1 MRQGQDD
8 SRKVTF
14 VFSPSEY
21 RGAPGSSC
29 GVQGHCSGINA
40 LLLSHTRNGIQEG
53 NGHQDVA
60 KVWTASRD
68 SLIKMWECRYPE
80 QKDGIL
86 GGVENRTRANVVM
99 SGEFEGHI
107 DWVNDLC
114 VLKDSDG
121 SDSILASC
129 SSDGTIRLWENN
141 ENATSVG
148 CLYGHKD
155 YVTCLC
161 TGSMDGSSCSL
172 VSAGLL
178 GEVFVWDVAK
188 QEKIFGF
195 RGIESSIYSS
205 ACDDTGQTVF
215 AGGSDGG
222 IYVLDMRTG
231 RAEAH
236 LKAHRH
242 GVRALLMSGD
252 AQSMVSGGSDH
263 TAKIW
268 DVGQRSV
275 VHTLAMHTDS
285 VWCLDGGPERDVGV
299 LYSGGRDGCV
309 YKTDTKSLSC
319 ELVVNLGKPITC
331 LKTDVLN
338 QDSARAIW
346 VGSTMS
352 SVQCYLEKSD
362 LDDSRLDIP
371 GDYIRKGECFTVGS
385 VPLLRER
392 KRFESTGLFH
402 PRPTCGMHPDLEIQG
417 VASIVEVKPLTD
429 KRHLLTRD
437 SDGSVALWD
446 VSQATRVEELGS
458 ETSIKDAEREKFDPT
473 QSALTW
479 FQPDSSLGVVAGQL
493 NPSSCFSCEAYVKHF
508 GYPEAPPDE
517 KINMAVEM
525 LKELFNTWR
534 LGYLRNKG
542 DGKDETFDIEGIT
555 NEEQSD
561 SIFHFAAEASPA
573 VTVSGDAYSL
583 PWKKRCSEMDG
594 TEDIPVWAAKCVLDN
609 RYPISKA
616 LKMSFILCPRKG
628 SNLPPMQQSK
638 LNAPRV
644 LEVEKITD
652 YVMKKLTNQGYDL
665 VKEPVFWSMEKQAQ
679 WGSMEAIKDNGPFPD
694 DGSNDSST
702 SDRRGFTNNLS
713 SAINYGMKHFR
724 HSSMDQSQNNALLLT
739 CNGMFDN
746 GCGNVQKI

>member
-1 MRQGQDD
+1 MFALQ
-8 SRKVTF
+8 
-14 VFSPSEY
+14 
-21 RGAPGSSC
+21 
-29 GVQGHCSGINA
+29 HCSGINA
-40 LLLSHTRNGIQEG
+40 LLLAHTRNGIQ

-60 KVWTASRD
+60 TVWTASRD

-80 QKDGIL
+80 REDESL
-86 GGVENRTRANVVM
+86 AGGEHHEVGRTRSNIVM

-114 VLKDSDG
+114 VLKDSNG

-129 SSDGTIRLWENN
+129 SSDGTVRLWENN
-141 ENATSVG
+141 ENAIALG
-148 CLYGHKD
+148 CLCGHKD

-161 TGSMDGSSCSL
+161 TGSMDGSNFL
-172 VSAGLL
+172 VSSGLL
-178 GEVFVWDVAK
+178 GEVFVWDIAK
-188 QEKIFGF
+188 QEQMFGF
-195 RGIESSIYSS
+195 RGIESSVYSS
-205 ACDDTGQTVF
+205 ACDDTGQTIFV
-215 AGGSDGG
+215 GGSDGG
-222 IYVLDMRTG
+222 IHVLDMRTG

-236 LKAHRH
+236 LKGHRH
-242 GVRALLMSGD
+242 GVRALLTSGD
-252 AQSMVSGGSDH
+252 GNTMISGGSDH

-268 DVGQRSV
+268 DVGQRGV

-285 VWCLDGGPERDVGV
+285 IWCLDGGPERDVSV

-319 ELVVNLGKPITC
+319 ELVVNLGNPVTC

-338 QDSARAIW
+338 QDKTRAIW

-352 SVQCYLEKSD
+352 SVQCYLERSD
-362 LDDSRLDIP
+362 SVSSR
-371 GDYIRKGECFTVGS
+371 GEYFSVGS
-385 VPLLRER
+385 VPSLRER
-392 KRFESTGLFH
+392 KRFESTGQFH
-402 PRPTCGMHPDLEIQG
+402 PRPTCGKHPDLEIQG
-417 VASIVEVKPLTD
+417 VPSIVEVKPLTD

-437 SDGSVALWD
+437 SDGHVALWD
-446 VSQATRVEELGS
+446 VSQACTVEELGT
-458 ETSIKDAEREKFDPT
+458 EASIKNAEREKFDPT

-525 LKELFNTWR
+525 LKELFKTWR
-534 LGYLRNKG
+534 FGYLRNKG
-542 DGKDETFDIEGIT
+542 DVKEETFEIEGIKK
-555 NEEQSD
+555 EEESD
-561 SIFHFAAEASPA
+561 SIFHFAAESSPA
-573 VTVSGDAYSL
+573 VIVSGDAHSL

-594 TEDIPVWAAKCVLDN
+594 TEDIPIWAAKCVLDKK
-609 RYPISKA
+609 YPISKA

-638 LNAPRV
+638 LSAPRV

-652 YVMKKLTNQGYDL
+652 YVMKKLTGQGYDL

-679 WGSMEAIKDNGPFPD
+679 WGSIEAAKDSCPVPG
-694 DGSNDSST
+694 DGSNDAGVV
-702 SDRRGFTNNLS
+702 DRKGFTNNLS
-713 SAINYGMKHFR
+713 SAISYGMKPFR
-724 HSSMDQSQNNALLLT
+724 SSSTDQSQNQNNALLLT
-739 CNGMFDN
+739 CNGMVGACISTF
-746 GCGNVQKI
+746 

>member
-1 MRQGQDD
+1 
-8 SRKVTF
+8 
-14 VFSPSEY
+14 
-21 RGAPGSSC
+21 
-29 GVQGHCSGINA
+29 
-40 LLLSHTRNGIQEG
+40 
-53 NGHQDVA
+53 
-60 KVWTASRD
+60 
-68 SLIKMWECRYPE
+68 MWECRYPGR
-80 QKDGIL
+80 KDDSL
-86 GGVENRTRANVVM
+86 GGMEQRARASVVM

-107 DWVNDLC
+107 DWVNSLC

-141 ENATSVG
+141 ENATAVG
-148 CLYGHKD
+148 CLCGHKD

-161 TGSMDGSSCSL
+161 TGSIDGSSCYL
-172 VSAGLL
+172 VSSGLL
-178 GEVFVWDVAK
+178 GEVYVWDVAK
-188 QEKIFGF
+188 QEQIFGF
-195 RGIESSIYSS
+195 KGIKSSIYSS
-205 ACDDTGQTVF
+205 ACDETGQTIF

-236 LKAHRH
+236 LDAHRH

-252 AQSMVSGGSDH
+252 AHNMVSGGSDH

-268 DVGQRSV
+268 DVGQRRII
-275 VHTLAMHTDS
+275 HTLAMHTDS
-285 VWCLDGGPERDVGV
+285 VWCLDGGPERNIGV

-309 YKTDTKSLSC
+309 YKTDTKSLSS
-319 ELVVNLGKPITC
+319 ELVANLRNPVTC

-338 QDSARAIW
+338 QDKTRAIW

-362 LDDSRLDIP
+362 SDDGRLDTP
-371 GDYIRKGECFTVGS
+371 GDGSSRGERFSVGS
-385 VPLLRER
+385 APSLRER

-402 PRPTCGMHPDLEIQG
+402 PQPTCSMHPDLEIQG

-437 SDGSVALWD
+437 SDGRVALWD
-446 VSQATRVEELGS
+446 VSQATRVEELGP

-493 NPSSCFSCEAYVKHF
+493 NPSICFSCEAYVKHF

-525 LKELFNTWR
+525 LKELFKTWR
-534 LGYLRNKG
+534 LGFLRNKG
-542 DGKDETFDIEGIT
+542 DGKEETFEIDEISK
-555 NEEQSD
+555 EENLD
-561 SIFHFAAEASPA
+561 SIFRFSSESSTA
-573 VTVSGDAYSL
+573 VIVSGDAYSL

-609 RYPISKA
+609 KYPISKA
-616 LKMSFILCPRKG
+616 LKMSFILCPKKG

-665 VKEPVFWSMEKQAQ
+665 VKEPVFWSNEKQAQ
-679 WGSMEAIKDNGPFPD
+679 WGATEAINDVAPVPD
-694 DGSNDSST
+694 DGSNDPGM

-724 HSSMDQSQNNALLLT
+724 NSSMDQSQNQGNALLLT
-739 CNGMFDN
+739 CNGMVRAFFLIPLWDD
-746 GCGNVQKI
+746 